1 MAGTEARPT
10 DKESEPR
17 RGGVTPPHNWQLA
30 TDHWQLNMAF
40 IPEDKLLEIK
50 DAAAIEEVVGQ
61 YVKLEQKGRNL
72 LGLCP
77 FHSETKPSFTVAPD
91 KGIFH
96 CFGCGAG
103 GNVISFIMQYHRL
116 SFPEAAQ
123 ELARRYGI
131 PLTLKEL
138 GPEGAQQAKKRTAA
152 YEANTAAAA
161 FFAAT
166 LASSEGKP
174 GRDYLGKRGL
184 TPEVIRAF
192 QLGYAVDQ
200 WDALRRH
207 FQSRGIALEVGQE
220 VGLLVPRAQGGHYDR
235 FRQRIIFP
243 IFDRQSRVIAF
254 GGRIVGDGEPKYLNS
269 PETLLYHKGR
279 TLYGLPQAAEALRQ
293 TGVALVVEGYLDLIA
308 LQAQGIGN
316 VLATLGTALTREQV
330 RLLKSLVAKVVLV
343 YDGDAAGA
351 RAMIRAFPIFAQ
363 EKLAVRALPLPAG
376 TDPDDYARAHGVEL
390 FRTAWE
396 AAQPWFSY
404 LLEDLII
411 THGLDIEGRVRIL
424 EELRPYFQA
433 IQDPVEQDLWLKAAS
448 QRLGVDEAV
457 LRKSLTSLA
466 PISTVRLDPRAS
478 LAVSLEKGVLRW
490 ILAHPQAVTLEELEE
505 WATEFEDPEF
515 KVLMEL
521 IIHSYREHGSLDY
534 GLLVQQATGETQR
547 RHICALT
554 LEEDEADG
562 PAGDFLVAAWRRSLK
577 VRQLKKARARLKA
590 MFAKVAPDDD
600 LAALQLQWREIHQ
613 QLEELSAI

>member
-1 MAGTEARPT
+1 
-10 DKESEPR
+10 
-17 RGGVTPPHNWQLA
+17 
-30 TDHWQLNMAF
+30 MAF

-116 SFPEAAQ
+116 SFPEAVQ

-161 FFAAT
+161 FYAAT

-174 GRDYLGKRGL
+174 GRDYLAKRGL
-184 TPEVIRAF
+184 TPEIIRAF
-192 QLGYAVDQ
+192 QLGYAVDE

-207 FQSRGIALEVGQE
+207 FQSRGIALEVGQD
-220 VGLLVPRAQGGHYDR
+220 VGLLAPRAQGGFYDR
-235 FRQRIIFP
+235 FRKRIIFP

-254 GGRIVGDGEPKYLNS
+254 GGRIVGEGEPKYLNS
-269 PETLLYHKGR
+269 PESLLYHKGR
-279 TLYGLPQAAEALRQ
+279 TLYGLPQAAEALRK

-308 LQAQGIGN
+308 LQVQGIGN

-330 RLLKSLVAKVVLV
+330 RLLKGLVGKVVLV

-351 RAMIRAFPIFAQ
+351 RAMKRALPLFAQ
-363 EKLAVRALPLPAG
+363 ENLAVRALPLPAG
-376 TDPDDYARAHGVEL
+376 LDPDSYAQAHGVEL

-404 LLEDLII
+404 LLEDLIA

-433 IQDPVEQDLWLKAAS
+433 IQDPVERDLWLKAAS
-448 QRLGVDEAV
+448 ERLGVDEAV

-466 PISTVRLDPRAS
+466 PISAARLDPTRGI
-478 LAVSLEKGVLRW
+478 LIDQEKRLLRW
-490 ILAHPQAVTLEELEE
+490 ILAHSDAVSPEELEE
-505 WATEFEDPEF
+505 WAGEFENQEL
-515 KVLMEL
+515 KELLEL
-521 IIHSYREHGSLDY
+521 IIGSYREHGRLDY

-547 RHICALT
+547 QHICALT
-554 LEEDEADG
+554 LEEDESDG
-562 PAGDFLVAAWRRSLK
+562 PAGDFLAAAWRRNLHIRRLK
-577 VRQLKKARARLKA
+577 KTHAHLKEQLRRATAANTDDLPALLARSQEVDRQLEHLKCGSTT
-590 MFAKVAPDDD
+590 KG
-600 LAALQLQWREIHQ
+600 ENG
-613 QLEELSAI
+613 